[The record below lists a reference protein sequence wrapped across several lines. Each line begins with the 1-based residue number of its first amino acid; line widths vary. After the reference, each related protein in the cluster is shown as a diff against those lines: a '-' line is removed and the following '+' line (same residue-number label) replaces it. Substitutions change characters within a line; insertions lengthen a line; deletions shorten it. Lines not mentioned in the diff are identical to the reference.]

1 MNYKYAIF
9 LFYAVSL
16 LLFCSPSSDAASS
29 AGESIGVS
37 LAVEAYIKCTVSGDE
52 MTVMT
57 NSYQPVSILEDQ
69 QVLPEKAVFGQLA
82 VIKIKNNSTYTILS
96 EIQ

>member
-1 MNYKYAIF
+1 MDYKFAIF
-9 LFYAVSL
+9 LISAAFL
-16 LLFCSPSSDAASS
+16 FLFCAPPSDAAGS

-37 LAVEAYIKCTVSGDE
+37 LAIETYIKCTVSGDE

-82 VIKIKNNSTYTILS
+82 TIKIKKDSIYTILS
-96 EIQ
+96 GI